1 MIKNLYLIFLLLFA
15 FAISVFAFSPS
26 DEDIVSMEIQGKAPT
41 YMKGQKLLLIRR
53 GNLGEVKDKMIDSVW
68 VRNDGTF
75 AFTHMGK
82 GNQILVISAGVVDA
96 PVVMEKGRIFVD
108 LAKSG
113 GNLGGTPQNDVLSDF
128 VKGSGEILRQ
138 RGLANRAV
146 EEDSTLSRVALAMKY
161 DSVTQVAIN
170 KAVSLTLPVIRQY
183 PYSELAE
190 YAMQECMRWTG
201 ENTTLFDTLYNAMGR
216 REVTMPRL
224 QQVIRRMEHIR
235 QTSPGMMF
243 CDFTVAHGNLDG
255 TPAKLSDYVG
265 RGKYV
270 LLDFWASWCI
280 WCRAE
285 FPTLAKVYAK
295 HKDDNFEIVG
305 LVVDDHLEDTQA
317 ALKKES
323 MVVWP
328 QIVNAGVAER
338 TLYGVEGIP
347 EIILFAPDGR
357 IVARGLRGEKLVKT
371 IDAVLAGQ

>member
-1 MIKNLYLIFLLLFA
+1 MTKNRFLTFFLLLLVA
-15 FAISVFAFSPS
+15 SSVFALPI
-26 DEDIVSMEIQGKAPT
+26 DDGVVSMKIQGKAPDF
-41 YMKGQKLLLIRR
+41 MKGQMLELIRR
-53 GNLGEVKDKMIDSVW
+53 GNLNEVKDKMVDSVW

-75 AFTHMGK
+75 VFTHTGK
-82 GNQILVISAGVVDA
+82 ANQVLTLSAGVLDA
-96 PVVMEKGRIFVD
+96 PIVMEKGTVTVD
-108 LAKSG
+108 LSNIG
-113 GNLGGTPQNDVLSDF
+113 CNLGGTPQNDALRDF

-138 RGLANRAV
+138 RGLADGEV
-146 EEDSTLSRVALAMKY
+146 EKDSTLSKEILALKY
-161 DSVTQVAIN
+161 DSITQEAVS
-170 KAVSLTLPVIRQY
+170 KAVVLTLPVIRKY
-183 PYSELAE
+183 SNSELAE

-201 ENTTLFDTLYNAMGR
+201 ENVGLFDSLYNAMGR

-243 CDFTVAHGNLDG
+243 RDFTVAQGNLNG

-285 FPTLAKVYAK
+285 FPTLAEVYAK

-305 LVVDDHLEDTQA
+305 LVVDDRLEDTKA
-317 ALKKES
+317 ALKKEP

-357 IVARGLRGEKLVKT
+357 IVARGLRGERLVKT
-371 IDAVLAGQ
+371 VDAALKE